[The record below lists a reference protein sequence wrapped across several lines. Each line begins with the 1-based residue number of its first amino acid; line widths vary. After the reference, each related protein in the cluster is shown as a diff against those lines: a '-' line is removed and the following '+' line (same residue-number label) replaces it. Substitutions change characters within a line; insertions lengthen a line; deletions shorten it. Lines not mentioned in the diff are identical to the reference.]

1 MSAFIQKTQET
12 FLTSTPGSLVPPAP
26 RTIGQALNVGGA
38 NTMVPRIAGEY
49 DFSSVLVVGTIDDS
63 PLAMV
68 QREGAETG
76 TYVDCANNERERE
89 RKRTEEEVQWG
100 MDIVHFGLFKLTDF
114 NLFSHS
120 INMAHS

>member
-1 MSAFIQKTQET
+1 MFIDKTQER

-26 RTIGQALNVGGA
+26 RPMSQALNVGGA
-38 NTMVPRIAGEY
+38 DAIVPRIASEN
-49 DFSSVLVVGTIDDS
+49 DFGSILVVGTIDDS

-68 QREGAETG
+68 QGEGAETG
-76 TYVDCANNERERE
+76 AHIDCANNKERAGE
-89 RKRTEEEVQWG
+89 TEEEVQWG

-120 INMAHS
+120 INMAHC